1 MLPGVSGLAANGQ
14 SVNSSYKE
22 SGEVW
27 EDNTGEVARV
37 LCLLCYCGS
46 ASASA
51 SARVAL
57 AAVGFADGR
66 RLRQGPDESF

>member
-1 MLPGVSGLAANGQ
+1 MIPGVSGLAANGQ

-37 LCLLCYCGS
+37 LGLLCYCG
-46 ASASA
+46 SASA

>member
-1 MLPGVSGLAANGQ
+1 MLPGVSGLAGNGQ

-22 SGEVW
+22 SREVW
-27 EDNTGEVARV
+27 EDNTGEVSRV

-46 ASASA
+46 VSA

>member
-1 MLPGVSGLAANGQ
+1 MIPGVSGLAANGQ
-14 SVNSSYKE
+14 SVNSSHKE

-37 LCLLCYCGS
+37 LCPLCYCG
-46 ASASA
+46 SASA

>member
-1 MLPGVSGLAANGQ
+1 LLPGVSGLAGNGP

-22 SGEVW
+22 SREVW
-27 EDNTGEVARV
+27 EDNTGELSRV
-37 LCLLCYCGS
+37 LGLLCYCGS

-51 SARVAL
+51 RVAL
-57 AAVGFADGR
+57 AAAGFADGR

>member
-1 MLPGVSGLAANGQ
+1 MELVPGVSGLAGNGQ
-14 SVNSSYKE
+14 SVNSSYKG

-27 EDNTGEVARV
+27 EDNTGEVAGV
-37 LCLLCYCGS
+37 LGLLCYCGS

-51 SARVAL
+51 GMAS
-57 AAVGFADGR
+57 AAVGCADGR